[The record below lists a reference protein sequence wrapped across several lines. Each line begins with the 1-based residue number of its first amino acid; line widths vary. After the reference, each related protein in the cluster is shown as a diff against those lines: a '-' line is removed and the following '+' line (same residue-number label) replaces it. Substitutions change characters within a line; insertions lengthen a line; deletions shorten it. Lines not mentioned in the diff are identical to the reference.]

1 MIKILQNYI
10 QKKGREAIDE
20 ITTNAIED
28 PSTFI
33 KTVTNMY
40 KKLTDL
46 VRVAFKDAQQFRNCL
61 DKAFE
66 SFLNQNK
73 LTKTYGSEKCVEL
86 LTKYCDNIGLAFG
99 EFLGDFEI
107 RDTYH
112 KCVKSFLSQ
121 TLPPYDEKRL
131 CSRNGRWT
139 RAQNPI

>member
-1 MIKILQNYI
+1 MSWSIKNQELCIVFIHEKNPASFPCADGTTKMIKILQNYI

-99 EFLGDFEI
+99 EFLGEL
-107 RDTYH
+107 
-112 KCVKSFLSQ
+112 KSETHTTSV
-121 TLPPYDEKRL
+121 
-131 CSRNGRWT
+131 
-139 RAQNPI
+139 